1 MKETKKKKKSFD
13 THMISLTCG
22 TEYMTQV
29 NLSTKHIQ
37 TQTQR
42 TDLWLSARR
51 KRDGM
56 GVQNQQIQTITHRMD
71 E

>member
-1 MKETKKKKKSFD
+1 
-13 THMISLTCG
+13 MISLTCG